1 MKFIGLG
8 KVSRQLFLIASI
20 AINSSLIGA
29 MPSFAAQFQLYNSSS
44 NVLPETYDSPD
55 YIGPNQKSLAFGA
68 IGSPT
73 RSPVT
78 NLNTTSNNGISAGYS
93 NYSFASQVNSQFPVL
108 DRTLGYTLSFGVQIA
123 SQTNISNDRAG
134 FSVIALS
141 SDLQGIELGFWQN
154 EIWAQNVGFTHAEG
168 NTSVSGLTSALT
180 NYDLTILNNSYSLS
194 TNGSTILTGSLRNY
208 SPAGFP
214 YNLPNF
220 VFLGD
225 DTTSASANVNF
236 GNISIAVPFEFSPA
250 LGLGILISGSIL
262 AKYTKRTKRRSIQ
275 KANQKS

>member
-8 KVSRQLFLIASI
+8 KVSRQLFPIASI
-20 AINSSLIGA
+20 AINSILIGA
-29 MPSFAAQFQLYNSSS
+29 MPSFAAQFQLYDSSS
-44 NVLPETYDSPD
+44 NLLPEIYDSPD
-55 YIGPNQKSLAFGA
+55 YSGPNQKSLAFGA

-73 RSPVT
+73 RSPAT
-78 NLNTTSNNGISAGYS
+78 NLNTTSSNAISAGYS
-93 NYSFASQVNSQFPVL
+93 NYSLPIQVNSQFPVL

-123 SQTNISNDRAG
+123 SQTNISNNRAG

-141 SDLQGIELGFWQN
+141 SDLQGIELGFWET
-154 EIWAQNVGFTHAEG
+154 EIFAQNVGFTHAEG
-168 NTSVSGLTSALT
+168 NTSVLGLTSALT

-194 TNGSTILTGSLRNY
+194 TNGSEILTGSLRNY
-208 SPAGFP
+208 SPAGFI
-214 YNLPNF
+214 YNSPNF

-225 DTTSASANVNF
+225 NTTSASANVNF

-262 AKYTKRTKRRSIQ
+262 TKRAKRPKRRST
-275 KANQKS
+275 QKS